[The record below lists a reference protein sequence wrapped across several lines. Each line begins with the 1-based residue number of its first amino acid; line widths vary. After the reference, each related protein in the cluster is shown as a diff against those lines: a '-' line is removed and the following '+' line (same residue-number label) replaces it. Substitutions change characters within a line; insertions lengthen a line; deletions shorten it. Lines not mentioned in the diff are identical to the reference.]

1 MNLYILSVIVTLF
14 TVTIITRF
22 LPFIFTKQI
31 TQNAKLK
38 VLGPKLPAYIMLLLL
53 IYQIHPAE
61 TLKYP
66 YILLPL
72 LSLTVV
78 FTAHK
83 LIKKPLVSI
92 LLGTLCYYLLMK
104 YLIGG

>member
-1 MNLYILSVIVTLF
+1 MNLYILAVVTTLF
-14 TVTIITRF
+14 LVTVITRF

-31 TQNAKLK
+31 AQNEKIK

-61 TLKYP
+61 AFKFP
-66 YILLPL
+66 DILLPTI
-72 LSLTVV
+72 SLTVV
-78 FTAHK
+78 YISHK

-92 LLGTLCYYLLMK
+92 ILGTFCYYLLLR
-104 YLIGG
+104 YILR